1 MELRI
6 SRDRLRF
13 CLKVLGV
20 GGSALILWNGVCDLI
35 YGYSATPLSGLDYF
49 SPAVITTVLTADGRP
64 HWVMLAGQ
72 TAGWLY
78 PLFALTY
85 FHWWIGMR
93 RAGFWLGTLPILLL
107 VYAVMMIGGIQHAGF
122 AFLSVLEQAKAV
134 VGSTDYI
141 FFALANRYII
151 EHFLMGDLT
160 AASALN
166 VGAILFAIGILSGKT
181 IYPRWFAIVSPLGT
195 LVITVGVGILLPPPY
210 AGYVLAPF
218 GTWMML
224 VPNIAGALWLWN
236 HIDVVP
242 EDLIEAPGPGLTG
255 SNSPF
260 VFAIPFRT
268 SPRRRC

>member
-1 MELRI
+1 MEFKI
-6 SRDRLRF
+6 STNCLRF
-13 CLKVLGV
+13 TLKVLGI
-20 GGSALILWNGVCDLI
+20 GGSILILWNGVCDLI
-35 YGYSATPLSGLDYF
+35 YGYSPKLSGLGYF

-64 HWVMLAGQ
+64 HWVMLIAQ

-134 VGSTDYI
+134 AGSMDPR

-151 EHFLMGDLT
+151 EHFFMGDLT
-160 AASALN
+160 AVLALDA
-166 VGAILFAIGILSGKT
+166 GAILFAIGILSGKT
-181 IYPRWFAIVSPLGT
+181 IYPRWFVVVSPLGT
-195 LVITVGVGILLPPPY
+195 LIITMAVGIFLPAPY

-218 GTWMML
+218 GTWSML
-224 VPNIAGALWLWN
+224 VPNIAGTLWFWN
-236 HIDVVP
+236 HMDAVP
-242 EDLIEAPGPGLTG
+242 QDLIKE
-255 SNSPF
+255 
-260 VFAIPFRT
+260 FRT
-268 SPRRRC
+268 QR

>member
-1 MELRI
+1 MELKI
-6 SRDRLRF
+6 DIDRLRF
-13 CLKVLGV
+13 YLKVLGI
-20 GGSALILWNGVCDLI
+20 GGSILILWNGVCDLI
-35 YGYSATPLSGLDYF
+35 YGYSATLSGMGYF

-64 HWVMLAGQ
+64 HWVILIGQ

-134 VGSTDYI
+134 VGSTDPT

-151 EHFLMGDLT
+151 EHFFMGDLT
-160 AASALN
+160 AVLALDA
-166 VGAILFAIGILSGKT
+166 GAILFAIGILSGKT
-181 IYPRWFAIVSPLGT
+181 IYPRWLAVVSPLGT
-195 LVITVGVGILLPPPY
+195 LIITLVVGVPLPAPY

-218 GTWMML
+218 GTWFVL
-224 VPNIAGALWLWN
+224 VPNIAGTLWLWN
-236 HIDVVP
+236 HMDAVQ
-242 EDLIEAPGPGLTG
+242 EDLIKA
-255 SNSPF
+255 S
-260 VFAIPFRT
+260 
-268 SPRRRC
+268 